1 MVYTYMVKKLLGC
14 FMMFYDCVLPT
25 LDQNSDNDDN
35 DQSDNWIM
43 VMITM
48 IEMKD
53 LKAIYIYTY
62 IYIPHVI
69 SSHES

>member
-43 VMITM
+43 MMITM
-48 IEMKD
+48 K
-53 LKAIYIYTY
+53 
-62 IYIPHVI
+62 VI
-69 SSHES
+69 IMVSDNNNLQYL